1 MLQVDL
7 LDLSNL
13 SSANSG
19 IKYILLAIDIFTRKA
34 FAQPLKNKS
43 ALTVVKGFEEII
55 KDTKPKIIQCDQ
67 GKEFIN
73 TEFRHL

>member
-1 MLQVDL
+1 MKCYKLIYQTFQIYQV
-7 LDLSNL
+7 
-13 SSANSG
+13 G